1 MIEVV
6 QYKNRVASRLL
17 GVSVDDVA
25 TRVPDGVDYFA
36 SVKLDGHFAGCISKA
51 GQIQFF
57 NRSGKELKL
66 PKLAEAVK
74 KVLGDKDI
82 ALAGEL
88 YVPHAERE
96 RSFAVSEAVAD
107 EAAHDLH
114 FAAFDVMGASD
125 PLDVTL
131 KQLEALLPAT
141 GKLHLIAQQTINSRA
156 AVLNLYAQH
165 VQQKGAEGIVLRASD
180 RSGFKLKTRH
190 HLDLVVIG
198 YSEGSGEQA
207 GLLRNILLAA
217 MHPDGTLQVVGK
229 AGGGFSD
236 AQRREW
242 LVQLSAMRTPSEFVE
257 VAERQT
263 AFEMV
268 RPEWVVEC
276 SCIDMLTE
284 DGGRPVSKMRLNHS
298 AQSGDAGGY
307 TTAGAHPCVNMI
319 SPVFL
324 RLRDDK
330 TVNPTDLR
338 FSQISDVV
346 ELASLDAATGE
357 KSTPLKREVY
367 TKETKGEVAVRKFV
381 AWKTNKESTGKYP
394 AYVLF
399 YTDFSA
405 SRAEPLKQDITVAAS
420 EEAVTA
426 LFDQAVAE
434 NIKKGW
440 VLQVSK

>member
-36 SVKLDGHFAGCISKA
+36 SVKLDGHFAGCIAKA

-114 FAAFDVMGASD
+114 FAAFDVIGASD

-207 GLLRNILLAA
+207 GLLRNMLLAA

-236 AQRREW
+236 AQRRDW
-242 LVQLSAMRTPSEFVE
+242 LVQLGAMRTSSEFVE

-284 DGGRPVSKMRLNHS
+284 DGGRPVSKMSLRHS
-298 AQSGDAGGY
+298 ADHGY
-307 TTAGAHPCVNMI
+307 TTAGARPCVNMI
-319 SPVFL
+319 SPVFI

-346 ELASLDAATGE
+346 ELASLEAASGGP
-357 KSTPLKREVY
+357 STPLKREVY
-367 TKETKGEVAVRKFV
+367 VKETKGEVAVRKFV

-405 SRAEPLKQDITVAAS
+405 SRAEPLKQDITVAAT
-420 EEAVTA
+420 EETVMT
-426 LFDQAVAE
+426 LFAQAVAE

>member
-25 TRVPDGVDYFA
+25 TRVPEGVDYSA
-36 SVKLDGHFAGCISKA
+36 SVKLDGHFAGCIVKA

-74 KVLGDKDI
+74 NVLGGKDI
-82 ALAGEL
+82 SLAGEL

-114 FAAFDVMGASD
+114 FAAFDVIGTTE
-125 PLDVTL
+125 PLDATL
-131 KQLEALLPAT
+131 KQLESLLPAT
-141 GKLHLIAQQTINSRA
+141 GKVHVIAQQTINSRA

-165 VQQKGAEGIVLRASD
+165 VQEKGAEGIVLRAPD

-217 MHPDGTLQVVGK
+217 MHADGTLQVVGK

-236 AQRREW
+236 EQRREW
-242 LVQLSAMRTPSEFVE
+242 LVQLAAMRTPSEFVE

-268 RPEWVVEC
+268 SPQWVVEC
-276 SCIDMLTE
+276 TCIDMLTE

-298 AQSGDAGGY
+298 ADTGY

-319 SPVFL
+319 SPVFI
-324 RLRDDK
+324 RRRDDK
-330 TVNPTDLR
+330 SVNATDLR
-338 FSQISDVV
+338 FSQISEVV
-346 ELASLDAATGE
+346 ELGSKEAAAGE
-357 KSTPLKREVY
+357 KSQPIKREVY
-367 TKETKGEVAVRKFV
+367 TKEAKGEVAVRKFV
-381 AWKTNKESTGKYP
+381 AWKTNKETTGKYP
-394 AYVLF
+394 AYVLV

-405 SRAEPLKQDITVAAS
+405 SRSEPLKQDITVAPT
-420 EEAVTA
+420 EEAARA
-426 LFDQAVAE
+426 LFAQAVAE

-440 VLQVSK
+440 VLQAGSA

>member
-1 MIEVV
+1 
-6 QYKNRVASRLL
+6 
-17 GVSVDDVA
+17 
-25 TRVPDGVDYFA
+25 
-36 SVKLDGHFAGCISKA
+36 
-51 GQIQFF
+51 
-57 NRSGKELKL
+57 
-66 PKLAEAVK
+66 
-74 KVLGDKDI
+74 
-82 ALAGEL
+82 L

-114 FAAFDVMGASD
+114 FAAFDVIGATE
-125 PLDVTL
+125 PLGATL
-131 KQLEALLPAT
+131 KQLEGLLPAT
-141 GKLHLIAQQTINSRA
+141 GKVHVIAQQTVNSRA
-156 AVLNLYAQH
+156 AVLSLYASH
-165 VQQKGAEGIVLRASD
+165 VQEKGAEGIVLRAPD

-236 AQRREW
+236 EQRREW
-242 LVQLSAMRTPSEFVE
+242 LTQLAAMRTPSEFVE

-268 RPEWVVEC
+268 SPQWVVEC
-276 SCIDMLTE
+276 TCIDMLTE

-298 AQSGDAGGY
+298 ADRGY

-319 SPVFL
+319 SPVFI
-324 RLRDDK
+324 RRRDDK
-330 TVNPTDLR
+330 SVNATDLR

-346 ELASLDAATGE
+346 ELGSKEAATGDV
-357 KSTPLKREVY
+357 STRLKREVY
-367 TKETKGEVAVRKFV
+367 TKEAKGEVAVRKFV
-381 AWKTNKESTGKYP
+381 AWKTNKETTGKYP

-405 SRAEPLKQDITVAAS
+405 SRAEPLKQDITVAPT
-420 EEAVTA
+420 EEAVLT
-426 LFDQAVAE
+426 LFAQAVAE

-440 VLQVSK
+440 VLQVG

>member
-25 TRVPDGVDYFA
+25 TRVPDGLDYFA
-36 SVKLDGHFAGCISKA
+36 SVKLDGHFAGCIAKA
-51 GQIQFF
+51 GHIQFF

-88 YVPHAERE
+88 YVPSALRE

-107 EAAHDLH
+107 EAAHTLH
-114 FAAFDVMGASD
+114 FAAFDVIGTTE

-131 KQLEALLPAT
+131 KLLEALLPAK
-141 GKLHLIAQQTINSRA
+141 GVVHLIAQQTINSRA
-156 AVLNLYAQH
+156 AVLGLYAEQ
-165 VQQKGAEGIVLRASD
+165 VEKNGAEGIVLRAPD

-207 GLLRNILLAA
+207 GLLRNILLGA
-217 MHPDGTLQVVGK
+217 MHADGTLQVVGK

-236 AQRREW
+236 LQRREW
-242 LVQLSAMRTPSEFVE
+242 LTQLSAMRTPSEFVE

-268 RPEWVVEC
+268 NPEWVVEC
-276 SCIDMLTE
+276 TCIDMLTE
-284 DGGRPVSKMRLNHS
+284 DGGRAVSKMRLNHS
-298 AQSGDAGGY
+298 AGKGY

-319 SPVFL
+319 SPVFI
-324 RLRDDK
+324 RRREDK
-330 TVNPTDLR
+330 TVNTIDVR
-338 FSQISDVV
+338 FSQISEAV
-346 ELASLDAATGE
+346 ELGGKEAATGE
-357 KSTPLKREVY
+357 PSTRIKREVY
-367 TKETKGEVAVRKFV
+367 TKEAKGEVAVRKFV
-381 AWKTNKESTGKYP
+381 AWKTNKETTGTYP
-394 AYVLF
+394 AYALA

-405 SRAEPLKQDITVAAS
+405 SRAEPLKQDISVAPT
-420 EEAVTA
+420 EEAVLS
-426 LFDQAVAE
+426 LFAQAVAE

-440 VLQVSK
+440 TLQSGG